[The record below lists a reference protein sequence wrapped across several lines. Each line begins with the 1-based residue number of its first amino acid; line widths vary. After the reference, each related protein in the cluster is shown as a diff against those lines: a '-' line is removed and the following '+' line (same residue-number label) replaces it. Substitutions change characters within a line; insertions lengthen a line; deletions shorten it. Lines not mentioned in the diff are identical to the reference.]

1 MMDGISAGGQTSAPK
16 AAWYETIKPAV
27 ASTLTLAVTGAIYGA
42 VSGAV
47 QDATSALLKA
57 SPPSKSGA
65 DLNAGALPLAALVV
79 SGLAGGVCGWN
90 AGKMA
95 YDRINEKD
103 WQLAIGGGQ
112 GMRVLVAAGVGGGT
126 AAAVF
131 MGPRLPRCTPWG
143 GSADYS
149 ENDEARDRAAGMV
162 GAVTGTV
169 VQIGLTQLAVPVSG
183 RHGQGSQNGKLPR

>member
-1 MMDGISAGGQTSAPK
+1 M
-16 AAWYETIKPAV
+16 
-27 ASTLTLAVTGAIYGA
+27 
-42 VSGAV
+42 

-103 WQLAIGGGQ
+103 GLAIGGRRARGCASWSRP
-112 GMRVLVAAGVGGGT
+112 GGRRYGGGRIHGDRDCL
-126 AAAVF
+126 AVRR
-131 MGPRLPRCTPWG
+131 GG

-169 VQIGLTQLAVPVSG
+169 VQIGLTQLAKFLYLDGMAKAPE
-183 RHGQGSQNGKLPR
+183 RKLPR